1 MPVDINGVEQVH
13 EVGAGG
19 AIPVSIVG
27 SVSTKTA
34 LTASAPDFA
43 TVGLASSLVVAANAN
58 RKGLALVNL
67 SSSDISFGIG
77 TAAILNRGITLKP
90 NGVWEMDEFT
100 FNLSAINAI
109 ASGAGSTLSIQEFT
123 T

>member
-1 MPVDINGVEQVH
+1 M
-13 EVGAGG
+13 
-19 AIPVSIVG
+19 
-27 SVSTKTA
+27 
-34 LTASAPDFA
+34 
-43 TVGLASSLVVAANAN
+43 
-58 RKGLALVNL
+58 NL

>member
-13 EVGAGG
+13 EVGTGS
-19 AIPVSIVG
+19 AIPVTIVG
-27 SVSTKTA
+27 AVSTKTP

-43 TVGLASSLVVAANAN
+43 TVGLASSQVVAANVN